1 MSYDEA
7 DNHLLINVIKA
18 KVKTNIIDTFKLIH
32 HACRISI
39 FNILNIYD
47 ILLYIQENSWNG
59 CTGLV
64 RFILQNMSSTTIG

>member
-18 KVKTNIIDTFKLIH
+18 KVKTNIINTFKLI
-32 HACRISI
+32 CRISI
-39 FNILNIYD
+39 FNILNNYD
-47 ILLYIQENSWNG
+47 MLLYIQENSWNG

>member
-18 KVKTNIIDTFKLIH
+18 KVKTNIINTLKLIH
-32 HACRISI
+32 QAIR
-39 FNILNIYD
+39 NIYD